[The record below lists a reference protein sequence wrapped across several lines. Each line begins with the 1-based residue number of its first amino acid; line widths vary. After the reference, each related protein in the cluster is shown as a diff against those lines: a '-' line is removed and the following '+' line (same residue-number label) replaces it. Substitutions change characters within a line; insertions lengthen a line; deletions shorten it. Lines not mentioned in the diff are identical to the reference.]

1 MLLKVL
7 KVIVVGA
14 VLLVAGVGI
23 FYFSTNEERPSIKEA
38 TVQEADNMARKM
50 LRAINKEAWDT
61 TRVVQWSFKDRH
73 HYIWDK
79 KLNYVQVKWEDIDV
93 RLNIDN
99 RSQYQIF
106 KGKEVLTDPI
116 KSKELAV
123 NAWEYFCNDSFWLNA
138 PAKVFDPGTKR
149 SIVIEDGKKGLMVSY
164 ESGGV
169 TPGDAYLWFLDERFL
184 PYKYKMWVSIIPIG
198 GTEATW
204 AKWEELPTGAMV
216 ATEHEM
222 AVFKILIKNL
232 NSAQS
237 LEELGVE
244 ENLFAF

>member
-1 MLLKVL
+1 MFLRILKGILITVALL
-7 KVIVVGA
+7 A
-14 VLLVAGVGI
+14 AGIGI
-23 FYFSTNEERPSIKEA
+23 FYFSTNEERPSAKEETA
-38 TVQEADNMARKM
+38 IDADGMARKM

-61 TRVVQWSFKDRH
+61 THVVQWSFKERH

-79 KLNYVQVKWEDIDV
+79 ERDYVQVRWEDIDV
-93 RLNIDN
+93 RLNINN
-99 RSQYQIF
+99 RSQYNVFQD
-106 KGKEVLTDPI
+106 K
-116 KSKELAV
+116 KELLDSIKASSYAV
-123 NAWEYFCNDSFWLNA
+123 DAWEYFCNDSFWLNA

-149 SIVIEDGKKGLMVSY
+149 SIVIEDGKKGLMVTY

-169 TPGDAYLWFLDERFL
+169 TPGDSYLWFLDERFL

-222 AVFKILIKNL
+222 AVFKILIKDL

-237 LEELGVE
+237 LQELGVQE
-244 ENLFAF
+244 DLFNF

>member
-1 MLLKVL
+1 MFLKVF
-7 KVIVVGA
+7 KVIIIS
-14 VLLVAGVGI
+14 VAIIAIGLGI

-38 TVQEADNMARKM
+38 TSLDADNMAHKM
-50 LRAINKEAWDT
+50 LRAINKEAWDST
-61 TRVVQWSFKDRH
+61 YIVQWSFKDRH

-79 KLNYVQVKWEDIDV
+79 KNNFVQVKWEGIDV

-99 RSQYQIF
+99 RSIF
-106 KGKEVLTDPI
+106 KVYEDEKILKDSI
-116 KSKELAV
+116 RSKELSE

-149 SIVIEDGKKGLMVSY
+149 SVVIEDGKKGLMVTY

-169 TPGDAYLWFLDERFL
+169 TPGDSYLWFLDDRFL

-204 AKWEELPTGAMV
+204 AQWEELPSGAMI
-216 ATEHEM
+216 ASEHEM

-244 ENLFAF
+244 KSLFFF